1 LRALLLLFCFLSTA
15 LFAQAQNRLVQI
27 NGKVKADSD
36 DIESVTVQ
44 NLRSGAATIT
54 DSNGRFQIQVQLGD
68 TLVLSAVQFKT
79 KQFVYDQ
86 SFRGVTS
93 IEIPMDSF
101 VNKLKGVTLQP
112 FGLSGRINTDLDSLA
127 IEGPPTA
134 TSLGLPNANIYIP
147 TKNERMLYEAT
158 SGGGLIPLNPLLN
171 ALTGRT
177 KELKNQVRLERKNQ
191 TLELVIKRYEQLLFE
206 DQLGIKKD
214 DVRRFLYFCESD
226 SLFVSTLEK
235 EDEILFYEFLK
246 SKALQFNSL

>member
-1 LRALLLLFCFLSTA
+1 M
-15 LFAQAQNRLVQI
+15 
-27 NGKVKADSD
+27 
-36 DIESVTVQ
+36 E
-44 NLRSGAATIT
+44 RSL
-54 DSNGRFQIQVQLGD
+54 QIQRTLNPLPSKIFVRGQLRLPIPMGVFKFRCD
-68 TLVLSAVQFKT
+68 WEIQFKT
-79 KQFVYDQ
+79 KQIVYDQ

-101 VNKLKGVTLQP
+101 VNELKGVTLQP
-112 FGLSGRINTDLDSLA
+112 FGLSGRISTDLDSLA

-134 TSLGLPNANIYIP
+134 ASLGLPNANVYIP

-177 KELKNQVRLERKNQ
+177 KELKNQVRLERKNR
-191 TLELVIKRYEQLLFE
+191 TLDLIIKRYEQLLFE
-206 DQLGIKKD
+206 DQLGIKID
-214 DVRRFLYFCESD
+214 DVRRFLYFCEAD